1 MSQSENNMSGSEVQQ
16 QQQQSLQSSMGDEE
30 LRNSSILT
38 NTRSSGSLY
47 SSKTM
52 LSSNEGTVI
61 HNKTMAD
68 DSSPLASIPENQTAS
83 SSRSN
88 LDEILIDDSYSFS
101 PSFKNFPAS
110 SSRSCYE
117 EIQQEFVNDE
127 FKKNLPMFYDDNK
140 ILRCQ
145 SRFDNDFTYD
155 EKYLIVL
162 PKSPFTISFLNYLH
176 EQDEHGSVNFSLSS
190 IRTKYFLPKAIQ
202 MLIQIANT

>member
-68 DSSPLASIPENQTAS
+68 DCSTMA
-83 SSRSN
+83 
-88 LDEILIDDSYSFS
+88 
-101 PSFKNFPAS
+101 
-110 SSRSCYE
+110 
-117 EIQQEFVNDE
+117 
-127 FKKNLPMFYDDNK
+127 
-140 ILRCQ
+140 
-145 SRFDNDFTYD
+145 D
-155 EKYLIVL
+155 EKPTSFNLVL
-162 PKSPFTISFLNYLH
+162 NLKKF
-176 EQDEHGSVNFSLSS
+176 
-190 IRTKYFLPKAIQ
+190 
-202 MLIQIANT
+202 